1 VKKLFLSYQTLIQM
15 HRTRKLIIWIIT
27 FLLVIVIAFFIGAS
41 IFIKN
46 YKPKFEKILTENIGL
61 ETRIDG
67 KISLK
72 VTPGLSFIANDVKV
86 INNETY
92 VFKIEKAEISVNYL
106 KIFQSNID
114 IKALRL
120 THPQVYIYR
129 DTTGKFNF
137 EGGSSRE
144 EVPNEIS
151 NLHQLNLSE
160 LSIKQGRILY
170 IDMQYGDTLMVD
182 GINLQSDKVGISGNL
197 DNIEVDKIMFDG
209 TVEMSL
215 FKLNMLKAENLKF
228 KIDGR
233 GGKMAIIPVE
243 KEYFEGKNSGKA
255 ILDFTQKPTRIDIQ
269 HQITGL
275 NIGMFSDS
283 VMHKPVFKGKLN
295 TKLDISFSSFNW
307 LKAKK
312 SLSGSISISGDK
324 LLMRGIDL
332 DKTLKNFE
340 KSQNFNV
347 VDLTALAMAGPYG
360 AVLTREINFAELMAF
375 NKGDSTM
382 IGKLVSNWRIINGVA
397 NSQDVAFS
405 TSKYRLC
412 LTGGLN
418 FTTDSYSDVTISLI
432 NRDGCA
438 ALSQKIEGPFLN
450 PETKSYRSDG
460 MVTRPIENLWQDLAK
475 PFRSS
480 CTPVYTGSVEHP
492 F

>member
-1 VKKLFLSYQTLIQM
+1 M
-15 HRTRKLIIWIIT
+15 HRIRKLIVWIISI
-27 FLLVIVIAFFIGAS
+27 FFVIVIALFIGAS

-46 YKPKFEKILTENIGL
+46 YKTKFEKILTENIGL
-61 ETRIDG
+61 ETKIDG

-72 VTPGLSFIANDVKV
+72 VIPGLSFVANDLKV

-106 KIFQSNID
+106 KIFQSDID

-129 DTTGKFNF
+129 DTTGKFNY
-137 EGGSSRE
+137 EGDKFRE
-144 EVPNEIS
+144 EIPKDNS
-151 NLHQLNLSE
+151 DMHQLNLSE
-160 LSIKQGRILY
+160 LTINQGRILY

-182 GINLQSDKVGISGNL
+182 GINLQSDKVRISGDL
-197 DNIEVDKIMFDG
+197 DNIEVDRIMFDG

-215 FKLNMLKAENLKF
+215 FKLNLLKVENLKF

-255 ILDFTQKPTRIDIQ
+255 ILDFTQKPTQIKIQ

-283 VMHKPVFKGKLN
+283 VLHRPVFKGKLN
-295 TKLDISFSSFNW
+295 SKMDISFRSFNW
-307 LKAKK
+307 SKAKK
-312 SLSGSISISGDK
+312 SLSGSISITGDN

-332 DKTLKNFE
+332 DKTLKKFE
-340 KSQNFNV
+340 KSQNFSV
-347 VDLTALAMAGPYG
+347 IDLAALAMAGPYG
-360 AVLTREINFAELMAF
+360 AILTKGIITADLMVLKT
-375 NKGDSTM
+375 GDSTT

-418 FTTDSYSDVTISLI
+418 YATNSYSDVTISLI

-438 ALSQKIEGPFLN
+438 AISQKIDGQFLN
-450 PETKSYRSDG
+450 PETKSNKYGG
-460 MVTRPIENLWQDLAK
+460 MVSGSIENLWKDLSK
-475 PFRSS
+475 PFRSA

-492 F
+492 L